1 MRQAESMQEREAK
14 TIDIRS
20 YARALWRR
28 KWLLVIPVAAA
39 GFVGLVSGRLLPPVY
54 EAKSTVVV
62 RVQERLSEPLARL
75 VGRSPIEDQL
85 SRLQEKV
92 KSRTFLVE
100 LVRSL
105 DMADDESVREW
116 ARRMHERNPSMTE
129 DQLAESKAVEYLQ
142 NRIGIVRT
150 SSNGF
155 QVVARD
161 LDPDRALLLAQH
173 ITNAFVSA
181 SNREQIEE
189 IRAVHDFSVEQL
201 VIYRQKLDDA
211 EQRLQEFQTDS
222 TSTGLVQNPVTAE
235 NVNRVDVLI
244 SQAMVDRQRA
254 EERRTERRTALFD
267 LAPRDY
273 DRLSNLNSETLNSI
287 FDQLVALE
295 REIASV
301 LVRASDDSPEAT
313 TLFVSSAEKKDRVR
327 SEARA
332 MAATAVPGASQQV
345 YEAYAELKISE
356 IEEMM
361 ATERR
366 RILGRFMWDYAQGR
380 ANAPERELEYTRL
393 VQEVESNRA
402 LYEAFLE
409 QSAAGQITEALEAA
423 RAGGRFEIIEPPT
436 RPTGPVAP
444 DRVMILALALLGGA
458 VIGMA
463 TVLVAEQGDT
473 SFKDVDDIE
482 RVLRLPA
489 LATIPEADIF
499 KAIGAEEK
507 RRRKTKGPARLDGKS
522 RLVRY
527 MLRETPIS
535 FEFRRLAR
543 KLGHR
548 CGGEIPA
555 SVLVTSSNRGEGKT
569 TAAACLAITLAKHYG
584 RRTVL
589 VDADLRKPRIHQ
601 LLEVPREPGL
611 SDALERGHLLGSDL
625 KPTALSNLHVLPC
638 GTRRDQPTWLLES
651 MPNSRVMEELLS
663 QFDHVV
669 IDTAPNV
676 AVPDAVLLGGSVDGV
691 VMVLRAGVTP
701 REVVVRGIELQL
713 EETNNILGLVVNNLA
728 RVLPYYYDYKYYR
741 YDRQEPAEDADR
753 RDA

>member
-1 MRQAESMQEREAK
+1 MQEQEVKA
-14 TIDIRS
+14 IDLRS
-20 YARALWRR
+20 YAKALWRR
-28 KWLLVIPVAAA
+28 RWLLVIPLVAA
-39 GFVGLVSGRLLPPVY
+39 GIVGYVSGKLLPPVY

-85 SRLQEKV
+85 SRLQERV

-100 LVRSL
+100 LVRNL
-105 DMADDESVREW
+105 DMTEDEGVQDW
-116 ARRMHERNPSMTE
+116 ARSMHERNPSMTVE
-129 DQLAESKAVEYLQ
+129 QLAETKAVEYLQ
-142 NRIGIVRT
+142 NRIAIVRT
-150 SSNGF
+150 SANGF

-161 LDPDRALLLAQH
+161 YDPDRSVLLAQH

-201 VIYRQKLDDA
+201 VIYRQKLEEA
-211 EQRLQEFQTDS
+211 ETRLQEFQATQGPS
-222 TSTGLVQNPVTAE
+222 GLIENPVTAA
-235 NVNRVDVLI
+235 NVNRVDILI
-244 SQAMVDRQRA
+244 SQAMVDRERA
-254 EERRTERRTALFD
+254 GERRTERRTALFN
-267 LAPRDY
+267 LTTRDY
-273 DRLSNLNSETLNSI
+273 DRLTGLTSETLDSL
-287 FDQLVALE
+287 FEQLVSLE
-295 REIASV
+295 REIATAVVGAGES
-301 LVRASDDSPEAT
+301 APEAT

-327 SEARA
+327 AEARRLASEA
-332 MAATAVPGASQQV
+332 VPDGSQQI
-345 YEAYAELKISE
+345 YEAFAELKIAE
-356 IEEMM
+356 VEEMM

-444 DRVMILALALLGGA
+444 DRMMILALSLLAGLVVGA
-458 VIGMA
+458 A
-463 TVLVAEQGDT
+463 AVLVAEQSDT

-482 RVLRLPA
+482 RALGVPA
-489 LATIPEADIF
+489 LATVPEADIF
-499 KAIGAEEK
+499 KTIGAEEK
-507 RRRKTKGPARLDGKS
+507 RRRKHKIKVAPNGES
-522 RLVRY
+522 RLLRY
-527 MLRETPIS
+527 MMRETPVS

-548 CGGEIPA
+548 FGGNIPP
-555 SVLVTSSNRGEGKT
+555 SVLVTSAHRGEGKT
-569 TAAACLAITLAKHYG
+569 TAAACLAITLAKHYEK
-584 RRTVL
+584 RTVL
-589 VDADLRKPRIHQ
+589 VDADLRKPRVHQ

-625 KPTALSNLHVLPC
+625 KATALDNLFVLPC

-651 MPNSRVMEELLS
+651 MPGSRVLEELLS
-663 QFDHVV
+663 RFDHVV
-669 IDTAPNV
+669 LDTAPNV
-676 AVPDAVLLGGSVDGV
+676 PVPDAILIGSSVDAV
-691 VMVLRAGVTP
+691 IMVLRAGVTP
-701 REVVVRGIELQL
+701 REVISRGLELQL
-713 EETNNILGLVVNNLA
+713 EENANVLGLVVNNLA

-741 YDRQEPAEDADR
+741 YEGQESPEETDR

>member
-1 MRQAESMQEREAK
+1 MRQSEPMHEQEVK
-14 TIDIRS
+14 TMDIRA
-20 YARALWRR
+20 YAKAIWRR
-28 KWLLVIPVAAA
+28 KWLLLIPVVAAA
-39 GFVGLVSGRLLPPVY
+39 IVGYVSGQLLPPVY

-75 VGRSPIEDQL
+75 VGSSRIEDQL
-85 SRLQEKV
+85 SRLQERV
-92 KSRTFLVE
+92 KSRTFLIE

-105 DMADDESVREW
+105 DIADDEGVRAW
-116 ARRMHERNPSMTE
+116 ARRAHEKNPSISE
-129 DQLAESKAVEYLQ
+129 EELAESKAVEYLQ
-142 NRIGIVRT
+142 NRIAIVRT

-201 VIYRQKLDDA
+201 VIYRQKLDEA
-211 EQRLQEFQTDS
+211 EARLQEFQSDNTAGS
-222 TSTGLVQNPVTAE
+222 IVMNPVTAD
-235 NVNRVDVLI
+235 NVNKVDVLI

-254 EERRTERRTALFD
+254 EERTTEKRNALFNVS
-267 LAPRDY
+267 PRDY
-273 DRLSNLNSETLNSI
+273 DKLSNLTSGTLDSL
-287 FDQLVALE
+287 FDQLVSLE

-301 LVRASDDSPEAT
+301 LVRTTENAPEAT
-313 TLFVSSAEKKDRVR
+313 TLFVNSAEKKDRVR
-327 SEARA
+327 TEARESA
-332 MAATAVPGASQQV
+332 RQAVPDGSQAL
-345 YEAYAELKISE
+345 YEAYAELKVAE
-356 IEEMM
+356 VEEQM
-361 ATERR
+361 AAERR

-380 ANAPERELEYTRL
+380 ANAPEREMEYTRL
-393 VQEVESNRA
+393 QQEVDSNRA
-402 LYEAFLE
+402 LYEAFLQ

-444 DRVMILALALLGGA
+444 DKTMILGLAILGGLI
-458 VIGMA
+458 VGLA
-463 TVLVAEQGDT
+463 TVLVVEQGDT

-482 RVLRLPA
+482 RTLGLPA

-499 KAIGAEEK
+499 KTIGTEEK
-507 RRRKTKGPARLDGKS
+507 RRRKTRAQVRLDGKS
-522 RLVRY
+522 RLLRY

-548 CGGEIPA
+548 FGGEIPA
-555 SVLVTSSNRGEGKT
+555 SILVTSSHRGEGKT

-584 RRTVL
+584 RKTVL
-589 VDADLRKPRIHQ
+589 VDADLRKPRVHQ

-625 KPTALSNLHVLPC
+625 KPTALPNLQILPC

-651 MPNSRVMEELLS
+651 MPGSRVLEELLS
-663 QFDHVV
+663 QYEHVV

-676 AVPDAVLLGGSVDGV
+676 AVPDAILIGSAVDGV

-701 REVVVRGIELQL
+701 REVITRGIELQL
-713 EETNNILGLVVNNLA
+713 EETKNVLGLIVNNLA

-741 YDRQEPAEDADR
+741 YDRQEPAEDAER

>member
-1 MRQAESMQEREAK
+1 MQEQDVKA
-14 TIDIRS
+14 IDLRS
-20 YARALWRR
+20 YAKALWRR
-28 KWLLVIPVAAA
+28 RWLLVIPLVAA
-39 GFVGLVSGRLLPPVY
+39 GIVGYVSGKLLPPVY

-85 SRLQEKV
+85 SRLQERV

-100 LVRSL
+100 LVRNL
-105 DMADDESVREW
+105 DMTKDEGVQDW
-116 ARRMHERNPSMTE
+116 ARSMHERNPSMTVE
-129 DQLAESKAVEYLQ
+129 QLAETKAVEYLQ
-142 NRIGIVRT
+142 NRIAIVRT
-150 SSNGF
+150 SANGF

-161 LDPDRALLLAQH
+161 YDPDRAVLLAQH

-201 VIYRQKLDDA
+201 VIYRQKLEEA
-211 EQRLQEFQTDS
+211 ETRLQEFQATQGPS
-222 TSTGLVQNPVTAE
+222 GLIENPVTAA
-235 NVNRVDVLI
+235 NVNRVDILI
-244 SQAMVDRQRA
+244 SQAMVDRERA
-254 EERRTERRTALFD
+254 AERRTERRTTLFN
-267 LAPRDY
+267 LTTRDY
-273 DRLSNLNSETLNSI
+273 DRLTGLTSEALESL
-287 FDQLVALE
+287 FEQLVSLE
-295 REIASV
+295 REIATA
-301 LVRASDDSPEAT
+301 LVGAGESAPEAT

-327 SEARA
+327 AEARRLA
-332 MAATAVPGASQQV
+332 SQAVPDGSQQI
-345 YEAYAELKISE
+345 YEAFAELKIAE
-356 IEEMM
+356 VEEMM
-361 ATERR
+361 AAERR

-444 DRVMILALALLGGA
+444 DRMMILALSLLAGLVVGA
-458 VIGMA
+458 A
-463 TVLVAEQGDT
+463 AVLVAEQSDT

-482 RVLRLPA
+482 RALGVPA
-489 LATIPEADIF
+489 LATVPEADIF

-507 RRRKTKGPARLDGKS
+507 RRRKHKVKVVPSGES
-522 RLVRY
+522 RLLRY
-527 MLRETPIS
+527 MMRETPVS

-548 CGGEIPA
+548 FGGDIPP
-555 SVLVTSSNRGEGKT
+555 SVLVTSAHRGEGKT
-569 TAAACLAITLAKHYG
+569 TAAACLAITLAKHYEK
-584 RRTVL
+584 RTVL
-589 VDADLRKPRIHQ
+589 VDADLRKPRVHQ

-625 KPTALSNLHVLPC
+625 KATALDNLFVLPC

-651 MPNSRVMEELLS
+651 MPGSRVLEELLS
-663 QFDHVV
+663 RFDHVV
-669 IDTAPNV
+669 LDTAPNV
-676 AVPDAVLLGGSVDGV
+676 PVPDAILIGSSVDAV
-691 VMVLRAGVTP
+691 VIVLRAGITP
-701 REVVVRGIELQL
+701 REVISRGLELQL
-713 EETNNILGLVVNNLA
+713 EENANVLGLVVNNLA

-741 YDRQEPAEDADR
+741 YEGQESPEETDR